1 MMSELLVLVTLLVK
15 ENLSRWWRCVHF
27 SSSLVNFLTK
37 QNLFTASQGH
47 LSVFWIVWD
56 THVSNSG
63 TTTLC
68 L

>member
-15 ENLSRWWRCVHF
+15 ENLSRWWRCVHI

-47 LSVFWIVWD
+47 LNMFWIV
-56 THVSNSG
+56 
-63 TTTLC
+63 
-68 L
+68 